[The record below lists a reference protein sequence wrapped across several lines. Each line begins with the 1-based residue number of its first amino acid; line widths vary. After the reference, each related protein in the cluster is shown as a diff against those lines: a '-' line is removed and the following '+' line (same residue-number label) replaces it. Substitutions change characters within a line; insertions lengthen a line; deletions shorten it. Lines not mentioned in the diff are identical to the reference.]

1 MYCVFADIGQAKDYP
16 AQGIIQH
23 VVDGNDP
30 ETATDLFVL
39 RWIERI
45 PLGTAYRDQ
54 VKNFKKLMDQE
65 EMHGEV
71 ISAIDGGGVGRA
83 VLELFHDQDVHPM
96 PITFT
101 AGSTEGRNDIGIT
114 VPKTSLVQG
123 FLISMETGRFI
134 VAEGMPDDTVRKLQK
149 EMRDLTIK
157 VNPQTKHATIE
168 AGHEETHDDMI
179 MAICLGLHWLKKNA
193 TLVEDRYIEQKNYK
207 QYNELNY

>member
-23 VVDGNDP
+23 VVEGNDP

-54 VKNFKKLMDQE
+54 VKNFKKLMEQE

-83 VLELFHDQDVHPM
+83 VLELFHDQDVFPM

-134 VAEGMPDDTVRKLQK
+134 VAEGMPDDSMRKLQK

-157 VNPQTKHATIE
+157 VNPKTKHATIE

-179 MAICLGLHWLKKNA
+179 MAICLGLYWLKKNA

-207 QYNELNY
+207 KYNELNY